1 MQISGSLTLNKGAS
15 SASTFED
22 GERSDRNEVH
32 FSLVQEK
39 QRFTVLGIKK
49 ESDLVKTL
57 GSNY

>member
-1 MQISGSLTLNKGAS
+1 MQISGSLTLNKG
-15 SASTFED
+15 ASTFED

-49 ESDLVKTL
+49 ESDIIRTF

>member
-1 MQISGSLTLNKGAS
+1 MQISGSLTLNKG
-15 SASTFED
+15 ASTFED

-49 ESDLVKTL
+49 ESDLIRTF

>member
-1 MQISGSLTLNKGAS
+1 MSGSLTLNKVAS

-22 GERSDRNEVH
+22 GKRSDRNEVH

-39 QRFTVLGIKK
+39 QRFTALGIKK
-49 ESDLVKTL
+49 ESDLVRTF